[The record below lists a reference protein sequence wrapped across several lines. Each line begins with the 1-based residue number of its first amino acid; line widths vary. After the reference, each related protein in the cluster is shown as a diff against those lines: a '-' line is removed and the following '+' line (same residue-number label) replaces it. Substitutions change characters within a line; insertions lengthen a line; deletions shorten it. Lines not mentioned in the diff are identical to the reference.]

1 MLVPAAAGA
10 VDLAALDRVS
20 VLMPKTQVRSILG
33 APAEVTSLGPLKVE
47 LYPITGASPLVS
59 AGCIYEQETTLAGLA
74 LVFQGDLALQTAD
87 RLRGYG
93 FTLKGGK
100 GTAVRMDGKDD
111 DTGRPVVISIDVN
124 SEWMT
129 VITFE
134 KGFYER
140 SVKP

>member
-1 MLVPAAAGA
+1 MSIRTRLA
-10 VDLAALDRVS
+10 V
-20 VLMPKTQVRSILG
+20 
-33 APAEVTSLGPLKVE
+33 
-47 LYPITGASPLVS
+47 
-59 AGCIYEQETTLAGLA
+59 LAGLA
-74 LVFQGDLALQTAD
+74 LVSQGDLALQTAD

-93 FTLKGGK
+93 FTLQGGK

-111 DTGRPVVISIDVN
+111 DTGRPVVVSIDVN
-124 SEWMT
+124 NELMT